1 MHRRTI
7 TSVISVATAALAVL
21 GASAVTAQAHVT
33 LQPNAAPAGGFARLD
48 VRVPS
53 ERDDAPTRKIVVE
66 LPAGFATARYE
77 PVPGWRIA
85 VAMRKLATPVT
96 SEGETQTDEVDT
108 ITFAAT
114 GANRGIEPGQFQDFG
129 ISVRLPERPA
139 GTKLTFKALQTYAGG
154 EVVRWIGRPNSDEP
168 APQVTL
174 TAAVDDAAAHGD
186 PAQPTAAATSAEAG
200 ADDEEDGN
208 GLAVVA
214 LVVGGLGLL
223 AGLAGLLVARRAQT
237 A

>member
-1 MHRRTI
+1 MNRTTI
-7 TSVISVATAALAVL
+7 AATLVLAAALAL
-21 GASAVTAQAHVT
+21 PAAAGAHVT
-33 LQPNAAPAGGFARLD
+33 LQPAEAPAGGFARLD

-53 ERDDAPTRKIVVE
+53 ERDDAPTRKVVLQ

-77 PVPGWRIA
+77 PVPGWKIA

-96 SEGETQTDEVDT
+96 SEGETQTEEVDT
-108 ITFAAT
+108 ITFAAA
-114 GANRGIEPGQFQDFG
+114 GGNRGIEPGQFQDFG

-154 EVVRWIGRPNSDEP
+154 EVVRWIGGPDADEP

-174 TAAVDDAAAHGD
+174 TAAEDDAAAHSD
-186 PAQPTAAATSAEAG
+186 PAQAEETAAAGTTGGDE
-200 ADDEEDGN
+200 DDDGGGN
-208 GLAVVA
+208 GLATVA

-223 AGLAGLLVARRAQT
+223 AGVAGLLTARRAQ
-237 A
+237 AV